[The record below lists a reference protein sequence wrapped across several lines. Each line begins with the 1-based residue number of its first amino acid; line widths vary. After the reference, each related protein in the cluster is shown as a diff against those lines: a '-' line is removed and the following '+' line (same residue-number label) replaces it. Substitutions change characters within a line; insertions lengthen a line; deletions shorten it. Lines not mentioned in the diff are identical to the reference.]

1 MERNIEIAQLE
12 SFFKEFTN
20 NNLSRPT
27 RLEVFD
33 EMGAQ
38 TEEHGLPLKGIALDM
53 KGDDAPRVEIML
65 GMQGSVV
72 RHLTHTISNVKRV
85 YVKIGE
91 DNRDEVL
98 EIESEKGVKTLLHFE
113 PLEEISAA

>member
-1 MERNIEIAQLE
+1 MQRNIDLDQLE
-12 SFFKEFTN
+12 SFLKEFTK

-38 TEEHGLPLKGIALDM
+38 TQEHGLPLKGIDLEM
-53 KGDDAPRVEIML
+53 KGDNAPRVEIML
-65 GMQGSVV
+65 GGLSTGDT
-72 RHLTHTISNVKRV
+72 HLTHTIIGVKRV
-85 YVKIGE
+85 YVKTGD

-98 EIESEKGVKTLLHFE
+98 EFESQKGVKTLLHFE
-113 PLEEISAA
+113 NLEEISAA

>member
-1 MERNIEIAQLE
+1 MQRNIDLDQLE
-12 SFFKEFTN
+12 SFLKEFTKN
-20 NNLSRPT
+20 NISRPT

-38 TEEHGLPLKGIALDM
+38 TQEHGLPLKGIDLEM

-65 GMQGSVV
+65 GGLSPGDP
-72 RHLTHTISNVKRV
+72 HLTHTIIGVKRV
-85 YVKIGE
+85 YVKIGD

-98 EIESEKGVKTLLHFE
+98 EFESQKDIKTLLHFDN
-113 PLEEISAA
+113 LEEISAA